1 MAVWIP
7 TTRAVS
13 SALGKHF
20 YQFYKGREDLFRI
33 VIPFLRSGLGGG
45 EACVW
50 IVSQQVGV
58 LEVVEAI
65 RREFDLTPFIENSQL
80 LILPAERWYLEGGRF
95 SARKARKNLRNLVR
109 DKQQLG
115 FKAFRG
121 IADLGW
127 LEEQD
132 WERFQN
138 YEKEIHDVIQGMPAI
153 GLCAYPIQHCTLTQT
168 KEVLECHDSVFLSKP

>member
-1 MAVWIP
+1 MAVWTP
-7 TTRAVS
+7 TERGVS

-33 VIPFLRSGLGGG
+33 VIPFLRSGLDGGD
-45 EACVW
+45 ACVW
-50 IVSQQVGV
+50 IVSRQVGV

-65 RREFDLTPFIENSQL
+65 HREFDLTPFIENSQL
-80 LILPAERWYLEGGRF
+80 LIFPAERWYVEGGYF
-95 SARKARKNLRNLVR
+95 SPRKARKNLRNMMAE
-109 DKQQLG
+109 KQKLG

-127 LEEQD
+127 LEERD

-138 YEKEIHDVIQGMPAI
+138 YEKEIHELIQGMKAI

-168 KEVLECHDSVFLSKP
+168 KEVLEHHDSVFLSKP

>member
-1 MAVWIP
+1 MAVWTP
-7 TTRAVS
+7 TERGVS

-33 VIPFLRSGLGGG
+33 VIPFLRSGLDGGD
-45 EACVW
+45 ACVW
-50 IVSQQVGV
+50 IVSRQVGV

-65 RREFDLTPFIENSQL
+65 RRVKSAGMRIVMITGDHLLTAQFI
-80 LILPAERWYLEGGRF
+80 AKGGYF
-95 SARKARKNLRNLVR
+95 SPRKARKNLRNMMAE
-109 DKQQLG
+109 KQKLG

-127 LEEQD
+127 LEERD

-138 YEKEIHDVIQGMPAI
+138 YEKEIHELIQGMKAI

-168 KEVLECHDSVFLSKP
+168 KEVLEHHDSVFLSKP